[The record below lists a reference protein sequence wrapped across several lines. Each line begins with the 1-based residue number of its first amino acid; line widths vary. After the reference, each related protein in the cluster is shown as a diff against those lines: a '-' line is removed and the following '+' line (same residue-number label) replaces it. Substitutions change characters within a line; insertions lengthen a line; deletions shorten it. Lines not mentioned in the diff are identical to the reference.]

1 MSKLKQINIFIIDDN
16 RVFSM
21 ALKANIELSFGKMD
35 VKIHLYE
42 IGEKCETMF
51 KLILPELVILDYNLN
66 SDHPSASNGI
76 KVLEWIKKENQDTNV
91 IMLTSEDNVD
101 LAVKSFLH
109 GASDYVV
116 KTPTQFNKINYSL
129 RNIFKIM
136 ESRSDVRKYKRQR
149 VTLFIC
155 VALLVGG
162 IITAQI
168 LSFSLNK

>member
-1 MSKLKQINIFIIDDN
+1 VSKTKQINIFIIDDN

-21 ALKANIELSFGKMD
+21 ALKANIELTFGKMD

-42 IGEKCETMF
+42 IGEKCKTMF

-76 KVLEWIKKENQDTNV
+76 KVLEWIKKENQDTHV
-91 IMLTSEDNVD
+91 IMLTSEDSMD
-101 LAVKSFLH
+101 LAVESFLQ

-129 RNIFKIM
+129 KNIFKIM
-136 ESRSDVRKYKRQR
+136 ESKTEAIKYKRQR
-149 VTLFIC
+149 VALFIC
-155 VALLVGG
+155 IALLVAG
-162 IITAQI
+162 IITVQI
-168 LSFSLNK
+168 FSFSLNK